1 MVYGLG
7 PSVDHPFPLVLPEY
21 LKVIR
26 SLGSGFTIS
35 KGANVMGYVHVR
47 DCASLY
53 LTLVSYALQSVSEVE
68 GNALWG
74 PKAYYFASSQELPF
88 HQMMS
93 AMVKALKRLG
103 ALADD
108 TIKII
113 DTPGATT
120 ASGATAEDDPQS
132 WARHIAAS
140 CGVNMRVRSSRATR
154 IGWVPKEAG
163 FEDTIEEV
171 SRRFIDRETGA

>member
-1 MVYGLG
+1 
-7 PSVDHPFPLVLPEY
+7 
-21 LKVIR
+21 
-26 SLGSGFTIS
+26 
-35 KGANVMGYVHVR
+35 
-47 DCASLY
+47 
-53 LTLVSYALQSVSEVE
+53 
-68 GNALWG
+68 
-74 PKAYYFASSQELPF
+74 
-88 HQMMS
+88 MMS